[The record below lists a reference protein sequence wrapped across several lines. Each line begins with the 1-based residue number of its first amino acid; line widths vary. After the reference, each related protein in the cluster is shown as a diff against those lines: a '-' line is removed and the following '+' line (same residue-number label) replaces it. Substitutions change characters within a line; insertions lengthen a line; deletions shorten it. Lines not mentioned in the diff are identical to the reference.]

1 MARIKFNVNG
11 TTYSTWNHTTKLTTP
26 SLILNDNGTLRY
38 TPLFA
43 INNGAEGTLDNH
55 WYYRCGALAITHN
68 NTKYHVAISRR
79 YTNVLSG
86 TISTTIT
93 HSGKTGTGTTT
104 TTTSKTV
111 TPMGYHDFGTQF
123 VGPGSQT
130 VTANVTVNYGV
141 TFLQTPAIYIN
152 YGGVLVSAGTS
163 SCVIRVLGTA
173 TNSGTSSLNVNVG
186 FVRYLLTVT
195 GNVSTTTTTTTYPN
209 ETKSA
214 VAQGN
219 FNYGVTYP
227 SAPNLW
233 TDGSGIAVYNNNG
246 NASCHVSKTLSG
258 TVAFG
263 KSATLSHNFAVGFNG
278 DFGLG

>member
-26 SLILNDNGTLRY
+26 SLILNDNGTVRY

-43 INNGAEGTLDNH
+43 VNNGAEATLDNH
-55 WYYRCGALAITHN
+55 WYYRCGALAVTHN

-93 HSGKTGTGTTT
+93 HSGKTGTTT

-111 TPMGYHDFGTQF
+111 TPLGTHYFGMQNIF
-123 VGPGSQT
+123 PGNHG
-130 VTANVTVNYGV
+130 VTADVTVNYGV

-152 YGGVLVSAGTS
+152 YGGTLVSAGTS
-163 SCVIRVLGTA
+163 SCVIRVYSSVVNT
-173 TNSGTSSLNVNVG
+173 GTSPSYMDAGSVN
-186 FVRYLLTVT
+186 YLLTIA
-195 GNVSTTTTTTTYPN
+195 GNIATTTTTYPD

-227 SAPNLW
+227 SVPNLW

-246 NASCHVSKTLSG
+246 NASCYVSKTLSG

>member
-11 TTYSTWNHTTKLTTP
+11 TTYPTWNSTTKLTTP

-43 INNGAEGTLDNH
+43 VNNGAEATLDNH
-55 WYYRCGALAITHN
+55 WYYKCGALAITHN

-93 HSGKTGTGTTT
+93 HSGKTGTTT

-111 TPMGYHDFGTQF
+111 TPSGTHYFGFQNIS
-123 VGPGSQT
+123 PGAHGVS
-130 VTANVTVNYGV
+130 ADVTVNFGV

-152 YGGVLVSAGTS
+152 YGGTLVSAGTS
-163 SCVIRVLGTA
+163 SCVIRVYSNVV
-173 TNSGTSSLNVNVG
+173 NSGTSNAYMDAGSVN
-186 FVRYLLTVT
+186 YLLTVA
-195 GNVSTTTTTTTYPN
+195 GNIATTTTTYPD

-227 SAPNLW
+227 TEPVL
-233 TDGSGIAVYNNNG
+233 TVDSGEVTATNNVEND
-246 NASCHVSKTLSG
+246 SCLIQKTLTG
-258 TVAFG
+258 TVAYN
-263 KSATLSHNFAVGFNG
+263 KTLTLSQAFSVTHKG

>member
-11 TTYSTWNHTTKLTTP
+11 TTYSTWNNTIKITTP
-26 SLILNDNGTLRY
+26 SLILNDNGTVRY

-43 INNGAEGTLDNH
+43 VNNGSEATLDNH
-55 WYYRCGALAITHN
+55 WYYKCGALAVTHN

-93 HSGKTGTGTTT
+93 HSGKTGTTT

-111 TPMGYHDFGTQF
+111 TPSGTHYFGYQNI
-123 VGPGSQT
+123 GPGNHNVS
-130 VTANVTVNYGV
+130 ADVTVNYGV

-152 YGGVLVSAGTS
+152 HGGTLVSAGTS
-163 SCVIRVLGTA
+163 SCVIRVYSSVVNT
-173 TNSGTSSLNVNVG
+173 GTSNAYMDAGSVN
-186 FVRYLLTVT
+186 YLLTIA
-195 GNVSTTTTTTTYPN
+195 GNIATTTTTYPD

-227 SAPNLW
+227 SVPNLW
-233 TDGSGIAVYNNNG
+233 TDGSGIDVYNNNG

-263 KSATLSHNFAVGFNG
+263 KSATLSHNFSVGFNG

>member
-11 TTYSTWNHTTKLTTP
+11 TTYSTWNNTIKITTP
-26 SLILNDNGTLRY
+26 SLILNDNGTVRY

-43 INNGAEGTLDNH
+43 VNNGAEATLDNH
-55 WYYRCGALAITHN
+55 WYYKCGALAITHN

-93 HSGKTGTGTTT
+93 HSGKTGTTT

-111 TPMGYHDFGTQF
+111 TPSGIHEFGMQNIS
-123 VGPGSQT
+123 PGNQGVS
-130 VTANVTVNYGV
+130 ADVTVNYGV

-152 YGGVLVSAGTS
+152 YGGTLVSAGTS
-163 SCVIRVLGTA
+163 SCVLKVYSSVV
-173 TNSGTSSLNVNVG
+173 NSGTSTAYMNAGSVK
-186 FVRYLLTVT
+186 YLLTVT
-195 GNVSTTTTTTTYPN
+195 GNVATTTTTYPN
-209 ETKSA
+209 ETHSA

>member
-1 MARIKFNVNG
+1 MARIKFNVNK

-26 SLILNDNGTLRY
+26 SLILNDNGTVRY

-43 INNGAEGTLDNH
+43 VNNGAEATLDNH
-55 WYYRCGALAITHN
+55 WYYRCGALAVTHN

-86 TISTTIT
+86 TISTTIK
-93 HSGKTGTGTTT
+93 HSGKTGTTT

-111 TPMGYHDFGTQF
+111 TPSGTHDFGFQTIP
-123 VGPGSQT
+123 PGNHGFQ
-130 VTANVTVNYGV
+130 ADVTVNYGV
-141 TFLQTPAIYIN
+141 TFLQTPVIYIH
-152 YGGVLVSAGTS
+152 YGGTFLSAS
-163 SCVIRVLGTA
+163 PSACVIRIISTVV
-173 TNSGTSSLNVNVG
+173 NSGTSALYMNAGSVN
-186 FVRYLLTVT
+186 YLLTVT
-195 GNVSTTTTTTTYPN
+195 GNVATTTTTYPN

-227 SAPNLW
+227 SAPSLTVN
-233 TDGSGIAVYNNNG
+233 SGGISATNNTG
-246 NASCHVSKTLSG
+246 NKSFLAKKTLTG
-258 TVAFG
+258 TVAYN
-263 KSATLSHNFAVGFNG
+263 KSATLSQAFKVTFNG

>member
-11 TTYSTWNHTTKLTTP
+11 TTYSTWNNTIKITTP

-43 INNGAEGTLDNH
+43 VNNGAEATLDNH
-55 WYYRCGALAITHN
+55 WYYKCGALAITHN

-93 HSGKTGTGTTT
+93 HSGKTGTTT

-111 TPMGYHDFGTQF
+111 TPAGTHNFGYQTIP
-123 VGPGSQT
+123 PGSQS
-130 VTANVTVNYGV
+130 VSANITVNYGV
-141 TFLQTPAIYIN
+141 TFLQIPAIYIH
-152 YGGVLVSAGTS
+152 YGGTLVSAGTS
-163 SCVIRVLGTA
+163 SCVIEVGRTVV
-173 TNSGTSSLNVNVG
+173 NSGTSPSNVCIEPVN
-186 FVRYLLTVT
+186 YLLTVT
-195 GNVSTTTTTTTYPN
+195 GNVATTTTTYPD

-227 SAPNLW
+227 SEPVL
-233 TDGSGIAVYNNNG
+233 TVDSGEVTATNNVEND
-246 NASCHVSKTLSG
+246 SCLIQKTLTG
-258 TVAFG
+258 TVAYN
-263 KSATLSHNFAVGFNG
+263 KTLTLSQAFSVTHKGE
-278 DFGLG
+278 FGLN

>member
-26 SLILNDNGTLRY
+26 SLILNDNGTVRY

-43 INNGAEGTLDNH
+43 VNNGAEATLDNH
-55 WYYRCGALAITHN
+55 WYYRCGALAVTHN

-93 HSGKTGTGTTT
+93 HSGKTGTTT

-111 TPMGYHDFGTQF
+111 TPAGTHEFGF
-123 VGPGSQT
+123 QT
-130 VTANVTVNYGV
+130 VPPGNHGVQSDVTVNYGV
-141 TFLQTPAIYIN
+141 TFLQTPAIYIH
-152 YGGVLVSAGTS
+152 YGGTLVSAGTS
-163 SCVIRVLGTA
+163 SCVIRMTSTVV
-173 TNSGTSSLNVNVG
+173 NSGTSPVYMNAGSVH
-186 FVRYLLTVT
+186 YLLTVT
-195 GNVSTTTTTTTYPN
+195 GNVATTTTTYPD

-227 SAPNLW
+227 SAPSLTVN
-233 TDGSGIAVYNNNG
+233 SGGISATNNTG
-246 NASCHVSKTLSG
+246 NKSFLAKKTLTG
-258 TVAFG
+258 TVAYN
-263 KSATLSHNFAVGFNG
+263 KSATLSQAFKVTFNG

>member
-11 TTYSTWNHTTKLTTP
+11 TTYPTWNSTTKLTTP

-43 INNGAEGTLDNH
+43 VNNGAEATLDSH
-55 WYYRCGALAITHN
+55 WYYRCGALAITYN

-93 HSGKTGTGTTT
+93 HSGKTGTTT

-111 TPMGYHDFGTQF
+111 TPAGTHNFGYQTIP
-123 VGPGSQT
+123 PGSQSVSAT
-130 VTANVTVNYGV
+130 VTVNYGV
-141 TFLQTPAIYIN
+141 TFLQTPAIYIH
-152 YGGVLVSAGTS
+152 YGGTLVSAGTS
-163 SCVIRVLGTA
+163 SCVIRVYSNVV
-173 TNSGTSSLNVNVG
+173 NSGTSPSYMNAGSVN
-186 FVRYLLTVT
+186 YLLTVT
-195 GNVSTTTTTTTYPN
+195 GNVATTTTTYPD

-227 SAPNLW
+227 SEPVL
-233 TDGSGIAVYNNNG
+233 TVDSGEVTATNNVEND
-246 NASCHVSKTLSG
+246 SCLIQKTLTG
-258 TVAFG
+258 TVAYN
-263 KSATLSHNFAVGFNG
+263 KTLTLSQAFSVTHKGE
-278 DFGLG
+278 FGLN

>member
-1 MARIKFNVNG
+1 MSRIKFTYND
-11 TTYSTWNHTTKLTTP
+11 TTYSTWNSTTKLTTP

-43 INNGAEGTLDNH
+43 VNNGAEATLDNH
-55 WYYRCGALAITHN
+55 WYYRCGALAVTHN

-93 HSGKTGTGTTT
+93 HSGKTGTTT

-111 TPMGYHDFGTQF
+111 TPTGIHNFGFQN
-123 VGPGSQT
+123 VPPGNHGVQ
-130 VTANVTVNYGV
+130 ADVTVNYGV

-152 YGGVLVSAGTS
+152 YGGTLVSAGTS
-163 SCVIRVLGTA
+163 SCVIRVFSTVV
-173 TNSGTSSLNVNVG
+173 NSGTSTANINAGS
-186 FVRYLLTVT
+186 VRYLLTVT
-195 GNVSTTTTTTTYPN
+195 GNVATTTTTYPN

>member
-43 INNGAEGTLDNH
+43 VNNGAEATLDNH
-55 WYYRCGALAITHN
+55 WYYRCGALAVTHN

-93 HSGKTGTGTTT
+93 HSGKTGTTT

-111 TPMGYHDFGTQF
+111 TPAGTHEFGFQN
-123 VGPGSQT
+123 VPPGNQG
-130 VTANVTVNYGV
+130 VQADVTVNYGV
-141 TFLQTPAIYIN
+141 TFLQTPAIYIH
-152 YGGVLVSAGTS
+152 YGGTLVSAGTS
-163 SCVIRVLGTA
+163 SCVIRMTSTVV
-173 TNSGTSSLNVNVG
+173 NSGTSPSYMNAGSVN
-186 FVRYLLTVT
+186 YLLIVT
-195 GNVSTTTTTTTYPN
+195 GNVATTTTTYPD

-227 SAPNLW
+227 SVPNLW
-233 TDGSGIAVYNNNG
+233 TDGSGIDVYNNNG

>member
-43 INNGAEGTLDNH
+43 VNNGAEATLDNH

-93 HSGKTGTGTTT
+93 HSGKTGTTT

-111 TPMGYHDFGTQF
+111 TPSGVHNFGFQNIY
-123 VGPGSQT
+123 PGNH
-130 VTANVTVNYGV
+130 NVHADITVNYGV

-152 YGGVLVSAGTS
+152 YGGTLVSAGTS
-163 SCVIRVLGTA
+163 SCVIRVYSSVV
-173 TNSGTSSLNVNVG
+173 NSGTSSAYMDAGSVK
-186 FVRYLLTVT
+186 YLLTIA
-195 GNVSTTTTTTTYPN
+195 GNIATTTTTYPD

-227 SAPNLW
+227 STPNLW
-233 TDGSGIAVYNNNG
+233 TDGSGIDVYNNNG

>member
-1 MARIKFNVNG
+1 MSRIKFTYNG
-11 TTYSTWNHTTKLTTP
+11 TTYSTWNSTSRVTTP
-26 SLILNDNGTLRY
+26 SLILNEGGTLRY

-43 INNGAEGTLDNH
+43 VNNGAEATLDNH
-55 WYYRCGALAITHN
+55 WYYRCGALAVTHN

-93 HSGKTGTGTTT
+93 HSGKTGTTT

-111 TPMGYHDFGTQF
+111 TPSGIHYFGMQNIS
-123 VGPGSQT
+123 PGNYN
-130 VTANVTVNYGV
+130 VTAYVTVNYGV

-152 YGGVLVSAGTS
+152 HGGTLVSAGTS
-163 SCVIRVLGTA
+163 SCVIRVYSSVV
-173 TNSGTSSLNVNVG
+173 NSGTSPSYMDAGSVN
-186 FVRYLLTVT
+186 YLLTVA
-195 GNVSTTTTTTTYPN
+195 GNVATTTTTYPA

>member
-43 INNGAEGTLDNH
+43 VNNGAEATLDNH

-79 YTNVLSG
+79 YTNVLLG

-93 HSGKTGTGTTT
+93 HSGKTETTT

-111 TPMGYHDFGTQF
+111 TPAGTHNFGYHTIS
-123 VGPGSQT
+123 PGNHGVS
-130 VTANVTVNYGV
+130 ADITVNYGV
-141 TFLQTPAIYIN
+141 TFLQTPAIYIHH
-152 YGGVLVSAGTS
+152 GGTLVSAGTS
-163 SCVIRVLGTA
+163 SCVIRVYSSVV
-173 TNSGTSSLNVNVG
+173 NSGTSPSYMDAGSVN
-186 FVRYLLTVT
+186 YLLSVT
-195 GNVSTTTTTTTYPN
+195 GNVTTTTTTYPD

-227 SAPNLW
+227 TEPVL
-233 TDGSGIAVYNNNG
+233 TVDSGKVTATNNVEND
-246 NASCHVSKTLSG
+246 SCLIQKTLTG
-258 TVAFG
+258 TVAYN
-263 KSATLSHNFAVGFNG
+263 KTLTLSQAFSVTHKGE
-278 DFGLG
+278 FGLN

>member
-1 MARIKFNVNG
+1 MSRIKFTYNG
-11 TTYSTWNHTTKLTTP
+11 TTYSTWNSTSRVTTP
-26 SLILNDNGTLRY
+26 SLILNEGGTLRY

-43 INNGAEGTLDNH
+43 VNNGAEATLDNH
-55 WYYRCGALAITHN
+55 WYYRCGALAVTHN

-93 HSGKTGTGTTT
+93 HSGKTGTTT

-111 TPMGYHDFGTQF
+111 TPAGTHEFGF
-123 VGPGSQT
+123 QT
-130 VTANVTVNYGV
+130 VPPGILGVQSDVTVNYGV
-141 TFLQTPAIYIN
+141 TFLQTPAIYIH
-152 YGGVLVSAGTS
+152 YAGTLVSAGTS
-163 SCVIRVLGTA
+163 SCVIRITSTVV
-173 TNSGTSSLNVNVG
+173 NSGTSPAYMDAGSVH
-186 FVRYLLTVT
+186 YLLTVT
-195 GNVSTTTTTTTYPN
+195 GNVATTTTTYPD

-227 SAPNLW
+227 SAPSLTVN
-233 TDGSGIAVYNNNG
+233 SGGISATNNTG
-246 NASCHVSKTLSG
+246 NKSFLAKKTLTG
-258 TVAFG
+258 TVAYN
-263 KSATLSHNFAVGFNG
+263 KSATLSQAFKVTFNG

>member
-1 MARIKFNVNG
+1 MSRIKFTYND
-11 TTYSTWNHTTKLTTP
+11 TTYSTWNSTSRVTTP

-43 INNGAEGTLDNH
+43 VNNGAEATLDNH
-55 WYYRCGALAITHN
+55 WYYRCGALAVTHN

-93 HSGKTGTGTTT
+93 HSGKTGTTT

-111 TPMGYHDFGTQF
+111 TPAGTHNFGCQS
-123 VGPGSQT
+123 VPPGNHA

-141 TFLQTPAIYIN
+141 TFLQTPAIYIH
-152 YGGVLVSAGTS
+152 YGGHLVSAGTS
-163 SCVIRVLGTA
+163 SCVIEVGRTVI
-173 TNSGTSSLNVNVG
+173 NSGTSPSNVCIEPVN
-186 FVRYLLTVT
+186 YLLTVT
-195 GNVSTTTTTTTYPN
+195 GNVATTTTTYPD

-227 SAPNLW
+227 TEPVL
-233 TDGSGIAVYNNNG
+233 TVDSGEVTATNNVEND
-246 NASCHVSKTLSG
+246 SCLIQKTLTG
-258 TVAFG
+258 TVAYN
-263 KSATLSHNFAVGFNG
+263 KTLTLSQAFSVTHKGE
-278 DFGLG
+278 FGLN

>member
-1 MARIKFNVNG
+1 MRIKFNVNG
-11 TTYSTWNHTTKLTTP
+11 TTYSTWNSTSRVTTP

-43 INNGAEGTLDNH
+43 VNSGAEATLDNH
-55 WYYRCGALAITHN
+55 WYYRCGALAVTHN

-79 YTNVLSG
+79 YINFLSG

-93 HSGKTGTGTTT
+93 HSGKTGTTT

-111 TPMGYHDFGTQF
+111 TPTGTHNFGMQELP
-123 VGPGSQT
+123 PGSHQIS
-130 VTANVTVNYGV
+130 ADITVNYGV
-141 TFLQTPAIYIN
+141 TFVQTPSVQIK
-152 YGGVLVSAGTS
+152 YGGILVSAGKG
-163 SCVIRVLGTA
+163 SCVIRVYSSVV
-173 TNSGTSSLNVNVG
+173 NSGTAPSYMDAGS
-186 FVRYLLTVT
+186 VRYQLTAT
-195 GNVSTTTTTTTYPN
+195 GNVATTTTTYPN

-227 SAPNLW
+227 SAPSLTVN
-233 TDGSGIAVYNNNG
+233 SGGISATNNSG
-246 NASCHVSKTLSG
+246 NKSFLAKKTLTG
-258 TVAFG
+258 TVAYN
-263 KSATLSHNFAVGFNG
+263 KSATLSQAFKVTFNG

>member
-1 MARIKFNVNG
+1 MVRIKFNVNG

-26 SLILNDNGTLRY
+26 SLILNEGGTLRY

-43 INNGAEGTLDNH
+43 VNNGAEATLDNH
-55 WYYRCGALAITHN
+55 WYYRCGALAVTHN

-93 HSGKTGTGTTT
+93 HSGKTGTTT

-111 TPMGYHDFGTQF
+111 TPAGTHEFGF
-123 VGPGSQT
+123 QT
-130 VTANVTVNYGV
+130 VPPGNHGVQSDVTVNYGV
-141 TFLQTPAIYIN
+141 TFLQTPAIYIH
-152 YGGVLVSAGTS
+152 YGGTLVSVGTS
-163 SCVIRVLGTA
+163 SCIIRMTSTVVNT
-173 TNSGTSSLNVNVG
+173 GTSPSYMDAGSVN
-186 FVRYLLTVT
+186 YLLTVT
-195 GNVSTTTTTTTYPN
+195 GNVATTTTTYPD

-227 SAPNLW
+227 SVPSLTVN
-233 TDGSGIAVYNNNG
+233 SGGISATNNSG
-246 NASCHVSKTLSG
+246 NKSFLAKKTLTG
-258 TVAFG
+258 TVAYN
-263 KSATLSHNFAVGFNG
+263 KSATLSQAFKVTFNG

>member
-11 TTYSTWNHTTKLTTP
+11 TTYSTWNNTIKITTP
-26 SLILNDNGTLRY
+26 SLILNDNGTVRY

-43 INNGAEGTLDNH
+43 VNNGAEATLDNH
-55 WYYRCGALAITHN
+55 WYYKCGALAVTHN

-93 HSGKTGTGTTT
+93 HSGKTGTTT

-111 TPMGYHDFGTQF
+111 TPSGVHNFGMQNIS
-123 VGPGSQT
+123 PGSH
-130 VTANVTVNYGV
+130 NVHADITVNYGV

-152 YGGVLVSAGTS
+152 YGGTLVSAGTS
-163 SCVIRVLGTA
+163 SCVIRVYSSVV
-173 TNSGTSSLNVNVG
+173 NSGTSSAYMDAGSVN
-186 FVRYLLTVT
+186 YLLTIA
-195 GNVSTTTTTTTYPN
+195 GNIATTTTTYPD

-219 FNYGVTYP
+219 FSYGVTYP
-227 SAPNLW
+227 STPNLW

>member
-11 TTYSTWNHTTKLTTP
+11 TTYSTWNSTTKLTTP

-43 INNGAEGTLDNH
+43 VNNGAEGTLDNH
-55 WYYRCGALAITHN
+55 WYYRCGALAVTHN

-93 HSGKTGTGTTT
+93 HSGKTGTTT

-111 TPMGYHDFGTQF
+111 TPTGTHNFGFQN
-123 VGPGSQT
+123 VPPGNQG
-130 VTANVTVNYGV
+130 VQADVTVNYGV
-141 TFLQTPAIYIN
+141 TFLQTPAIYIH
-152 YGGVLVSAGTS
+152 YGGTLVSAGTS
-163 SCVIRVLGTA
+163 SCVIRVTS
-173 TNSGTSSLNVNVG
+173 TVVNTGTSLSYMNAGSVN
-186 FVRYLLTVT
+186 YLLTVT
-195 GNVSTTTTTTTYPN
+195 GNVATTTTTYPD

-227 SAPNLW
+227 TEPVL
-233 TDGSGIAVYNNNG
+233 TVDSGGVTATNNIEND
-246 NASCHVSKTLSG
+246 SCLIQKTLTG
-258 TVAFG
+258 TVAYN
-263 KSATLSHNFAVGFNG
+263 KTLTLSQAFSVTHKG

>member
-1 MARIKFNVNG
+1 MRRIKFNVNG

-43 INNGAEGTLDNH
+43 VNNGAEATLDNH
-55 WYYRCGALAITHN
+55 WYYRCGALAVTHN

-93 HSGKTGTGTTT
+93 HSGKTGTTT

-111 TPMGYHDFGTQF
+111 TPAGTHEFGF
-123 VGPGSQT
+123 QT
-130 VTANVTVNYGV
+130 VPPGNHGVQSDVTVNYGV
-141 TFLQTPAIYIN
+141 TFLQTPAIYIHH
-152 YGGVLVSAGTS
+152 GGTLVSVGTR
-163 SCVIRVLGTA
+163 SCIIRMTSTVV
-173 TNSGTSSLNVNVG
+173 NSGTSPAYMNAGSVN
-186 FVRYLLTVT
+186 YLLTVT
-195 GNVSTTTTTTTYPN
+195 GNVATTTTTYPD

-227 SAPNLW
+227 SAPSLTVN
-233 TDGSGIAVYNNNG
+233 SGGISATNNTG
-246 NASCHVSKTLSG
+246 NKSFLAKKTLTG
-258 TVAFG
+258 TVAYN
-263 KSATLSHNFAVGFNG
+263 KSATLSQAFKVTFNG

>member
-1 MARIKFNVNG
+1 MRRIKFNVNG
-11 TTYSTWNHTTKLTTP
+11 TTYPTWNSTMKLTTP

-43 INNGAEGTLDNH
+43 VNNGAEATLDNH

-93 HSGKTGTGTTT
+93 HSGKTGTTT

-111 TPMGYHDFGTQF
+111 TPAGTHNFGYHTIS
-123 VGPGSQT
+123 PGSQS
-130 VTANVTVNYGV
+130 VSADITVNYGV
-141 TFLQTPAIYIN
+141 TFLQTPIIYIY
-152 YGGVLVSAGTS
+152 YGGRLVSAGTS
-163 SCVIRVLGTA
+163 SCVIRVYSNVA
-173 TNSGTSSLNVNVG
+173 NSGTSPSYMDAGSVN
-186 FVRYLLTVT
+186 YLLTVT
-195 GNVSTTTTTTTYPN
+195 GNVATTTTTYPD

-227 SAPNLW
+227 TEPVL
-233 TDGSGIAVYNNNG
+233 TVDSGKVTATNNVEND
-246 NASCHVSKTLSG
+246 SCLIQKTLTG
-258 TVAFG
+258 TVAYN
-263 KSATLSHNFAVGFNG
+263 KTLTLSQAFSVTHKGE
-278 DFGLG
+278 FGLN

>member
-1 MARIKFNVNG
+1 MSRIKFTYNG
-11 TTYSTWNHTTKLTTP
+11 TTYSTWNSTSRVTTP
-26 SLILNDNGTLRY
+26 SLILNDNGTVRY

-43 INNGAEGTLDNH
+43 VNNGAEATLDNH
-55 WYYRCGALAITHN
+55 WYYRCGALAVTHN

-93 HSGKTGTGTTT
+93 HSGKTGTTT

-111 TPMGYHDFGTQF
+111 TPAGTYEFGF
-123 VGPGSQT
+123 QT
-130 VTANVTVNYGV
+130 VPPGKCGLQFDVTVNYGV
-141 TFLQTPAIYIN
+141 TFLQIPVVYIH
-152 YGGVLVSAGTS
+152 YGGTLVSAGTS
-163 SCVIRVLGTA
+163 SCIIRMTSTVG
-173 TNSGTSSLNVNVG
+173 NSGSIPEFMDVGSVN
-186 FVRYLLTVT
+186 YLLTVT
-195 GNVSTTTTTTTYPN
+195 GNVATTTTTYPD

-227 SAPNLW
+227 SVPNLW
-233 TDGSGIAVYNNNG
+233 TDGSGIDVYNNNG

-263 KSATLSHNFAVGFNG
+263 KSATLSHNFSVGFNG

>member
-11 TTYSTWNHTTKLTTP
+11 TTYSTWNYTTKITTP
-26 SLILNDNGTLRY
+26 SLILNDNGTVRY

-43 INNGAEGTLDNH
+43 VNNGAEATLDNH
-55 WYYRCGALAITHN
+55 WYYKCGALAVTHN

-93 HSGKTGTGTTT
+93 HSGKTGTTT

-111 TPMGYHDFGTQF
+111 TPAGSHDFGYQTIS
-123 VGPGSQT
+123 PGNHGFSSD
-130 VTANVTVNYGV
+130 VTVNYGV
-141 TFLQTPAIYIN
+141 TFLQTPAIYIH
-152 YGGVLVSAGTS
+152 YGGTLVSVGTS
-163 SCVIRVLGTA
+163 SCIIRMYSTVV
-173 TNSGTSSLNVNVG
+173 NSGTSPSYMDAGSVN
-186 FVRYLLTVT
+186 YLLTVT
-195 GNVSTTTTTTTYPN
+195 GNVATTTTTYPD

-227 SAPNLW
+227 SAPSLTVN
-233 TDGSGIAVYNNNG
+233 SGGISATNNTG
-246 NASCHVSKTLSG
+246 NKSFLAKKTLSG
-258 TVAFG
+258 TVAYN
-263 KSATLSHNFAVGFNG
+263 KSATLSQAFSVTHKGE
-278 DFGLG
+278 FGLN

>member
-43 INNGAEGTLDNH
+43 VNNGAEGTLDNH

-93 HSGKTGTGTTT
+93 HSGKTGTTT

-111 TPMGYHDFGTQF
+111 TPSGTHYFGMQNIP
-123 VGPGSQT
+123 PGNHGF
-130 VTANVTVNYGV
+130 TADVTVNYGV

-152 YGGVLVSAGTS
+152 HGGTLVSAGTS
-163 SCVIRVLGTA
+163 SCVIRVYSSVVNT
-173 TNSGTSSLNVNVG
+173 GTSNAYMDAGSMN
-186 FVRYLLTVT
+186 YLLTVT
-195 GNVSTTTTTTTYPN
+195 GNVATTTTTYPN

-227 SAPNLW
+227 SAPSLTVN
-233 TDGSGIAVYNNNG
+233 SGGISATNNTG
-246 NASCHVSKTLSG
+246 NKSFLAKKTLSG
-258 TVAFG
+258 TVAYN
-263 KSATLSHNFAVGFNG
+263 KSATLSQAFKVTFNG
-278 DFGLG
+278 NFGLG

>member
-1 MARIKFNVNG
+1 MSRIKFTYND
-11 TTYSTWNHTTKLTTP
+11 TTYSTWNSTSRVTTP

-43 INNGAEGTLDNH
+43 VNNGVEATLDNH
-55 WYYRCGALAITHN
+55 WYYRCGALAVTHN

-93 HSGKTGTGTTT
+93 HSGKTGTTT

-111 TPMGYHDFGTQF
+111 TPSGTHYFGFQNIP
-123 VGPGSQT
+123 PGSHS
-130 VTANVTVNYGV
+130 VSADITVNYGV

-152 YGGVLVSAGTS
+152 FGGTLVNAGTS
-163 SCVIRVLGTA
+163 SCVIRVYSNIV
-173 TNSGTSSLNVNVG
+173 NSGTSSANMDMGSVH
-186 FVRYLLTVT
+186 YLLTVA
-195 GNVSTTTTTTTYPN
+195 GNVATTTTTYPD

-227 SAPNLW
+227 STPNLW

>member
-1 MARIKFNVNG
+1 MSRIKFTYND
-11 TTYSTWNHTTKLTTP
+11 TTYSTWNSTSRVTTP

-43 INNGAEGTLDNH
+43 VNNGAEATLDNH
-55 WYYRCGALAITHN
+55 WYYRCGALAVTHN

-93 HSGKTGTGTTT
+93 HSGKTGTTT

-111 TPMGYHDFGTQF
+111 TPAGTHNFGCQS
-123 VGPGSQT
+123 VPPGNQS
-130 VTANVTVNYGV
+130 VHADVTVNYGV

-152 YGGVLVSAGTS
+152 YGGTLVSAGTS
-163 SCVIRVLGTA
+163 SCVIRVYSSVV
-173 TNSGTSSLNVNVG
+173 NSGTSPSYMNAGSTN
-186 FVRYLLTVT
+186 YLLTVT
-195 GNVSTTTTTTTYPN
+195 GNVATTTTTYPD

-227 SAPNLW
+227 SAPSLTVN
-233 TDGSGIAVYNNNG
+233 SGGISATNNTG
-246 NASCHVSKTLSG
+246 NKSFLAKKTLSG
-258 TVAFG
+258 TVAYN
-263 KSATLSHNFAVGFNG
+263 KSATLSQAFSVTHKGE
-278 DFGLG
+278 FGLN

>member
-1 MARIKFNVNG
+1 MSRIKFTYND
-11 TTYSTWNHTTKLTTP
+11 TTYSTWNSTSRVTTP

-43 INNGAEGTLDNH
+43 VNNGAEATLDNH
-55 WYYRCGALAITHN
+55 WYYRCGALAVTHN

-93 HSGKTGTGTTT
+93 HSGKTGTTT

-111 TPMGYHDFGTQF
+111 TPAGTHEFGF
-123 VGPGSQT
+123 QT
-130 VTANVTVNYGV
+130 VPPGNHGVQSDVTVNYGV
-141 TFLQTPAIYIN
+141 TFLQTPAIYIH
-152 YGGVLVSAGTS
+152 YGGTLVSAGTS
-163 SCVIRVLGTA
+163 SCVIRMTSTVV
-173 TNSGTSSLNVNVG
+173 NSGTSPSYMDAGSVN
-186 FVRYLLTVT
+186 YLLTVT
-195 GNVSTTTTTTTYPN
+195 GNVATTTTTYPD

-227 SAPNLW
+227 SAPSLTVN
-233 TDGSGIAVYNNNG
+233 SGGISATNNTG
-246 NASCHVSKTLSG
+246 NKSFLAKKTLTG
-258 TVAFG
+258 TVAYN
-263 KSATLSHNFAVGFNG
+263 KSATLSQAFKVTFNG

>member
-26 SLILNDNGTLRY
+26 SLILNDNGTVRY

-43 INNGAEGTLDNH
+43 VNNGAEATLDNH
-55 WYYRCGALAITHN
+55 WYYKCGALAVTHN

-93 HSGKTGTGTTT
+93 HSGKTGTTT

-111 TPMGYHDFGTQF
+111 TPTGVHEFGFQN
-123 VGPGSQT
+123 VPPGNQG
-130 VTANVTVNYGV
+130 VHADVTVNYGV

-152 YGGVLVSAGTS
+152 YGGTLVSAGTS
-163 SCVIRVLGTA
+163 SCVIRVFSTVV
-173 TNSGTSSLNVNVG
+173 NSGTSTANMNAGS
-186 FVRYLLTVT
+186 VRYLLTVT
-195 GNVSTTTTTTTYPN
+195 GNVATTTTTYPN

>member
-11 TTYSTWNHTTKLTTP
+11 TTYSTWNNTIKITTP
-26 SLILNDNGTLRY
+26 SLILNDNGTVRY

-43 INNGAEGTLDNH
+43 VNNGAEATLDNH
-55 WYYRCGALAITHN
+55 WYYKCGALAVTHN

-93 HSGKTGTGTTT
+93 HSGKTGTTT

-111 TPMGYHDFGTQF
+111 TPTGVHEFGFQN
-123 VGPGSQT
+123 VPPGNQG
-130 VTANVTVNYGV
+130 VHADVTVNYGV

-152 YGGVLVSAGTS
+152 YGGTLVSAGTS
-163 SCVIRVLGTA
+163 SCVIRVFSTVV
-173 TNSGTSSLNVNVG
+173 NSGTSIAYMNAGS
-186 FVRYLLTVT
+186 VRYLLTVA
-195 GNVSTTTTTTTYPN
+195 GNVATTTTTHPN

>member
-26 SLILNDNGTLRY
+26 SLILNDKGTVRY

-43 INNGAEGTLDNH
+43 VNNGAEATLDNH
-55 WYYRCGALAITHN
+55 WYYRCGALAVTHN

-93 HSGKTGTGTTT
+93 HSGKTGTTT

-111 TPMGYHDFGTQF
+111 TPAGTHGFGF
-123 VGPGSQT
+123 QT
-130 VTANVTVNYGV
+130 VPPGNHGVHADVTVNYGV

-152 YGGVLVSAGTS
+152 YGGTLVSAGTS
-163 SCVIRVLGTA
+163 SCVIRVYSSVVNT
-173 TNSGTSSLNVNVG
+173 GTSPAYMNAGSVN
-186 FVRYLLTVT
+186 YLLTVT
-195 GNVSTTTTTTTYPN
+195 GNVATTTTTYPD

-233 TDGSGIAVYNNNG
+233 TDGSGIDVYNNNG

-263 KSATLSHNFAVGFNG
+263 KSATLSHHFAVGFNG
-278 DFGLG
+278 NFGLG

>member
-1 MARIKFNVNG
+1 MSRIKFTYNG
-11 TTYSTWNHTTKLTTP
+11 TTYSTWNSTSRVTTP
-26 SLILNDNGTLRY
+26 SLILNEGGTLRY

-43 INNGAEGTLDNH
+43 VNNGAEATLDNH
-55 WYYRCGALAITHN
+55 WYYRCGALAVTHN

-93 HSGKTGTGTTT
+93 HSGKTGTTT

-111 TPMGYHDFGTQF
+111 TPAGTHEFGF
-123 VGPGSQT
+123 QT
-130 VTANVTVNYGV
+130 VSPGNHGVQSDVTVNYGV
-141 TFLQTPAIYIN
+141 TFLQTPAIYIH
-152 YGGVLVSAGTS
+152 YGGTLVSAGTS
-163 SCVIRVLGTA
+163 SCIIRMTITVV
-173 TNSGTSSLNVNVG
+173 NSGTSPSYMNAGSVN
-186 FVRYLLTVT
+186 YLLTVT
-195 GNVSTTTTTTTYPN
+195 GNVATTTTTYPN

-227 SAPNLW
+227 SAPSLTVN
-233 TDGSGIAVYNNNG
+233 SGGISATNNTG
-246 NASCHVSKTLSG
+246 NKSFLAKKTLTG
-258 TVAFG
+258 TVAYN
-263 KSATLSHNFAVGFNG
+263 KSATLSQAFKVTFNG

>member
-43 INNGAEGTLDNH
+43 VNNGAEGTLDNH

-79 YTNVLSG
+79 YTNVLSR

-123 VGPGSQT
+123 VGPGSYT
-130 VTANVTVNYGV
+130 VTADVTVNYGV

-152 YGGVLVSAGTS
+152 YGGTLVNAGTS
-163 SCVIRVLGTA
+163 SCVIRVSGTA
-173 TNSGTSSLNVNVG
+173 TNSGTSSSNVNVG
-186 FVRYLLTVT
+186 SVRYLLTVT
-195 GNVSTTTTTTTYPN
+195 GNVSTTTTTTTYPD

-227 SAPNLW
+227 TEPVLTVNSGGISA
-233 TDGSGIAVYNNNG
+233 TNNTG
-246 NASCHVSKTLSG
+246 NKSFLAKKTLSG
-258 TVAFG
+258 TVAYN
-263 KSATLSHNFAVGFNG
+263 KSATLSQAFKVTFNG
-278 DFGLG
+278 NFGLG